1 MRLIKNAILK
11 LICCLFLA
19 VINVSVFAAAAP
31 STKEKLDKFGQKTA
45 EKVELKEE
53 RIRSAAT
60 NLVKSFEDI
69 SPEDEYYIGRAVAAT
84 ILSNYQTYKNDK
96 LENYLNTICQTL
108 AINSEV
114 PDVYNGYHVKILDTT
129 EINAF
134 ATSGGH
140 IFITR
145 GLIGCT
151 DNEDSLASV
160 IAHEMGHIQLKHG
173 LKAIKNSRFMDAT
186 AETWNAVVLSAEKAE
201 AKAIDGMVSDV
212 MSQMA
217 NSGYSKKQEFEADSF
232 AVNLLYDSGYDPSAI
247 LTMLEMIQKN
257 QNGQETG
264 MYKTH
269 PSPKSRITNAKSN
282 IGKTYAAVET
292 NKVRT
297 ARYQSIIK

>member
-11 LICCLFLA
+11 LIFCLFLA

-84 ILSNYQTYKNDK
+84 ILANYPTYKNDK
-96 LENYLNTICQTL
+96 LENYLNSICQTL
-108 AINSEV
+108 AINSEI
-114 PDVYNGYHVKILDTT
+114 PDIYNGYHVKILDTT

-247 LTMLEMIQKN
+247 LTMLDLIQKN
-257 QNGQETG
+257 QKGQETG

-282 IGKTYAAVET
+282 IGKTYAAVKT